1 MLGTPYILMWI
12 CFCHLIMVPV
22 ECDVSELQ
30 TVIAITGTLRSCLKF
45 LLWSAAMCSVTIF
58 WFCPM
63 TYNCI
68 NCAKFWLI
76 IAKVHN
82 GNIFFLVRKRRGKWK
97 IFSCL
102 SDILAYSPNDRF
114 LTDQLYHLLLKL
126 SNISLCNG
134 FILISHLRDLELNPR
149 HPLCV

>member
-1 MLGTPYILMWI
+1 MLG
-12 CFCHLIMVPV
+12 
-22 ECDVSELQ
+22 EEE
-30 TVIAITGTLRSCLKF
+30 G
-45 LLWSAAMCSVTIF
+45 
-58 WFCPM
+58 
-63 TYNCI
+63 
-68 NCAKFWLI
+68 
-76 IAKVHN
+76 
-82 GNIFFLVRKRRGKWK
+82 GKPK
-97 IFSCL
+97 DFSCL

>member
-1 MLGTPYILMWI
+1 MLLQSPVQMLMI
-12 CFCHLIMVPV
+12 SFTIFFLQSA
-22 ECDVSELQ
+22 DV
-30 TVIAITGTLRSCLKF
+30 
-45 LLWSAAMCSVTIF
+45 CSVTVF

-63 TYNCI
+63 TYNSI

-82 GNIFFLVRKRRGKWK
+82 CNIFMLGEEEGGKLK
-97 IFSCL
+97 DFSCL